1 MWCFKDMLQSII
13 AKLRKI
19 IVFYQSGFFSIM
31 KIFPLLLKGFFP
43 LFLYIS
49 EVTQDIASIVLEIQE
64 LGYFL
69 R

>member
-1 MWCFKDMLQSII
+1 MLQSII
-13 AKLRKI
+13 TRSKKI
-19 IVFYQSGFFSIM
+19 IVFYQSGFLNIM
-31 KIFPLLLKGFFP
+31 KFPLLLLKSFFP

-49 EVTQDIASIVLEIQE
+49 EVTQDIASIILEMQE

>member
-1 MWCFKDMLQSII
+1 MLQSIL
-13 AKLRKI
+13 ARSKKI
-19 IVFYQSGFFSIM
+19 IVFYQSVFLNIM
-31 KIFPLLLKGFFP
+31 KFSPLLLKGFFFPP

-49 EVTQDIASIVLEIQE
+49 EVTQDIASIVLEMQE

>member
-1 MWCFKDMLQSII
+1 MFLNMLQSIL
-13 AKLRKI
+13 ARSKKI
-19 IVFYQSGFFSIM
+19 IVFYQSVFLNIM
-31 KIFPLLLKGFFP
+31 KFSPLLLKGFFSP

-49 EVTQDIASIVLEIQE
+49 EVTQDIASIVLEMQE

>member
-1 MWCFKDMLQSII
+1 MK
-13 AKLRKI
+13 
-19 IVFYQSGFFSIM
+19 FS
-31 KIFPLLLKGFFP
+31 PLLLKGFFFPP

-49 EVTQDIASIVLEIQE
+49 EVTQDIASIVLEMQE

>member
-1 MWCFKDMLQSII
+1 MFLKYA
-13 AKLRKI
+13 AKHPARSEKI
-19 IVFYQSGFFSIM
+19 NVFYQSGFLNAM
-31 KIFPLLLKGFFP
+31 KFPPLLLKGFFSP

-49 EVTQDIASIVLEIQE
+49 EVTQDIASIVLEMQE